1 MEQLPYEM
9 VEHILTF
16 LPLETLC
23 AVWDVSRMMRE
34 VMMNSQVHIFRDITL
49 GQIMDLVQKHGQS
62 ALTNFLIT
70 LPQIDTNKIVQ

>member
-23 AVWDVSRMMRE
+23 AMWDVSRMMRK
-34 VMMNSQVHIFRDITL
+34 VMMNSRAHLFRDITL
-49 GQIMDLVQKHGQS
+49 GMIMDLVQKHGQS
-62 ALTNFLIT
+62 TLSNFLIT
-70 LPQIDTNKIVQ
+70 FPQIDTNKIV